1 MFYLVISAAPP
12 GHVCYSNEHC
22 RLWDKESRCEFVILN
37 LFGRCACNS
46 YYKQVGDKCV
56 AQKIPPYATEAVVAE
71 LDSVIAPINGTVSY
85 KDPSPTVQLT
95 SSSDNS
101 FGSPVSQIGTEDI
114 QPSNL
119 PLYSNKND
127 VFSTH
132 EDSPLMQ
139 AVMKV
144 PNAEP
149 TKRLPVTI
157 RKDGEPNET
166 IRVDEMTANLHAND
180 QPIYRVVTQPSV
192 EKKTNKKGA
201 ASKDQVN
208 SGSKPHKGGHQKKS
222 SLKGMLFLKINN
234 YAASKYNL

>member
-56 AQKIPPYATEAVVAE
+56 ATKIPPYATEAVVAE
-71 LDSVIAPINGTVSY
+71 MDAVMAPTNGTIIY

-95 SSSDNS
+95 SSSVNS
-101 FGSPVSQIGTEDI
+101 FGSPLSLMSSDDI
-114 QPSNL
+114 PPSKL
-119 PLYSNKND
+119 PLYTNKND
-127 VFSTH
+127 VFSTD

-144 PNAEP
+144 PSVEP
-149 TKRLPVTI
+149 TKRLPVSN

-192 EKKTNKKGA
+192 EKKTNKKGG
-201 ASKDQVN
+201 ASKEQVN
-208 SGSKPHKGGHQKKS
+208 SGGKPHKGGHQKKS
-222 SLKGMLFLKINN
+222 SLKGINIIT
-234 YAASKYNL
+234 LHL